1 MHHPLSCLLKSV
13 LVECARIRHVSMKLP
28 LMLLLFFSLIM
39 RSGAEFPLLYLK
51 PLVLQ
56 QIHSPTCITGAADG
70 SGRLFVCDQIGK
82 IHIIQGGMLQP
93 TPFLDLTTSG
103 LNSKVYFFRTSP
115 PQLPTS
121 YSERGLLG
129 LAFHPDYAKPGS
141 PGHGRFY
148 LNYTKAYQAGID
160 PPQHDGGSW
169 TVDCVTVIAEF
180 RVSSTHPDLAD
191 PSSERVL
198 LKYPQPQAN
207 HNGGNLAFGP
217 DGMLYIGSGDGGS
230 SDDNNVGH
238 TGGANTNPRPSHA
251 LGNGQDRTVY
261 LGKILRIDP
270 LGTNGPGGQY
280 GIPPDNP
287 FVSDASAGIKKE
299 IYAYGIR
306 NPWGLAFDHRPGGTG
321 RLFCADVGQGRIE
334 EVNLITSGGN
344 YGWRY
349 LEGSEN
355 PTFSSGAVTNPMPNP
370 GGTLI
375 APIAQYA
382 HPDISNTI
390 LPKLGL
396 SVTGG
401 YVYRGQDIPALRG
414 KYVFGDYG
422 STSGAPSG
430 ILMGLEE
437 TQPNTFQLVPGIPLL
452 GGNPVSMRILCLG
465 EDERGELYVGTKL
478 TGGVMETTDNL
489 PNGGL
494 YQLIAVPTKPLPIV
508 LTATRDSTLFSERGT
523 GGEELA
529 NGAGDLLTATSSAG
543 GVRRALVR
551 FDLST
556 VPMGMRYESAILR
569 MHQLQAAVPTT
580 NPQRNTLL
588 YRLLQDWGEGTAT
601 GTVGI
606 AAEEGDST
614 WTSRLYSIVTP
625 QLWDAEGGDLV
636 DQPSAA
642 LGIRGEPGAYAFQGQ
657 GMVAD
662 VHRWL
667 DGSEVNYG
675 WLMMS
680 EEGALNSQR
689 RFASREHAV
698 IEQRPTLTLMP
709 APPYQTWRETHFPG
723 MRVGE
728 FLDPQGDPDGDGI
741 ANQIEYAYG
750 QNPNVADKQALI
762 PLMVDSLP
770 GGGVELHLF
779 FRRDTAAWDLDYR
792 LEISQNLIT
801 WVTLAN
807 SRGGSSPTVENGATL
822 ERDVSLSGTLNEVK
836 VGLILPSSTARHF
849 ARLVVN
855 RRP

>member
-1 MHHPLSCLLKSV
+1 MKHPLL
-13 LVECARIRHVSMKLP
+13 
-28 LMLLLFFSLIM
+28 LLLFLSLTL
-39 RSGAEFPLLYLK
+39 RSRAEFPRLYLK

-56 QIHSPTCITGAADG
+56 QIHSPTCITGAGDS
-70 SGRLFVCDQIGK
+70 SGRLFVCDQIGR
-82 IHIIQGGMLQP
+82 IHIVQGGMMLP

-103 LNSKVYFFRTSP
+103 LNTKVYFHRAAQEPT
-115 PQLPTS
+115 PQSPTS

-129 LAFHPDYAKPGS
+129 LAFHPDYAKPGR

-160 PPQHDGGSW
+160 PPQHDGGNW
-169 TVDCVTVIAEF
+169 RVDCVTVIAEF
-180 RVSSTHPDLAD
+180 RLSATNPDQGD
-191 PSSERVL
+191 PATERVL

-207 HNGGNLAFGP
+207 HNGGNLAFGS

-230 SDDNNVGH
+230 ADDNNVGH
-238 TGGANTNPRPSHA
+238 TGGASPAPRPTAA

-270 LGTNGPGGQY
+270 LGSDGPGGQY

-287 FVSDASAGIKKE
+287 FVAETTAGIKKE

-334 EVNLITSGGN
+334 EVNLITAGGN

-355 PTFSSGAVTNPMPNP
+355 PTFSSGAATNPMPNP

-382 HPDISNTI
+382 HPDISNTT

-422 STSGAPSG
+422 ATSGAPSG

-437 TQPNTFQLVPGIPLL
+437 TQPDSFQLVQGIPLL

-465 EDERGELYVGTKL
+465 EDDRGELYVGTKL
-478 TGGVMETTDNL
+478 TGGVMETTDHL

-494 YQLIAVPTKPLPIV
+494 YQLVAAPTLPEPVV

-523 GGEELA
+523 TGEELA
-529 NGAGDLLTATSSAG
+529 NGAGNLLTATSSAG
-543 GVRRALVR
+543 GVRRALMH
-551 FDLST
+551 FDLSAL
-556 VPMGMRYESAILR
+556 PAESRYESVILR
-569 MHQLQAAVPTT
+569 VHQLQAGVPST
-580 NPQRNTLL
+580 NIQRNTLL
-588 YRLLQDWGEGTAT
+588 HRLLQDWGEGTTA
-601 GTVGI
+601 GSEGLP
-606 AAEEGDST
+606 AEEGDST
-614 WTSRLYSIVTP
+614 WASRLFSLVTP
-625 QLWDAEGGDLV
+625 QLWDAEGGDV
-636 DQPSAA
+636 AEQASAA
-642 LGIRGEPGAYAFQGQ
+642 LGIRSEPGAYAFQGQ

-667 DGSEVNYG
+667 AGSEPNHG

-689 RFASREHAV
+689 RFASREQAEV
-698 IEQRPTLTLMP
+698 EQRPTLTLVP
-709 APPYQTWRETHFPG
+709 APPYQAWRETHFPG

-728 FLDPQGDPDGDGI
+728 FLNPQGDPDGDGI

-750 QNPNVADKQALI
+750 QNPNVADSEAVIQIVLE
-762 PLMVDSLP
+762 SLP
-770 GGGVELHLF
+770 TGGEQLRFF
-779 FRRDTAAWDLDYR
+779 FRRDTTAWDLDYR
-792 LEISQNLIT
+792 LEITEDLAT
-801 WVTLAN
+801 WVTLAQ
-807 SRGGSSPTVENGATL
+807 SRNGATPTTANGAIL
-822 ERDVSLSGTLNEVK
+822 VGDVNLFGTIHEIEVR
-836 VGLILPSSTARHF
+836 LPLPNDSRRRL
-849 ARLVVN
+849 ARLVVD